1 MIQWKT
7 AGNTK
12 SEGTYLTLNFSVLSY
27 LPLLFSYTHISFLKR
42 HCPVLFCPFIV
53 GPWSTLSHLV
63 LVSSEYCQYTV
74 TSMWILLSYYFN
86 SEIHLFF
93 FQGEA
98 NVICPVVYCS
108 ATCFIDFSLAS
119 QRLIIYSSKFWLFGV
134 EWLFLVIWDEAI
146 WYENLK
152 HGLWTHLF
160 EFHLLHTYMTLGK
173 LFNLAKYHH
182 WSSRDDKSFNI
193 S

>member
-12 SEGTYLTLNFSVLSY
+12 SEGTYLTLNFSVLSC
-27 LPLLFSYTHISFLKR
+27 LPLLFPYTQISFLKR
-42 HCPVLFCPFIV
+42 YCPVLFYPFIV
-53 GPWSTLSHLV
+53 GLEVSTLSHLV
-63 LVSSEYCQYTV
+63 LVSSEYCQYRV

-108 ATCFIDFSLAS
+108 ARCFIDLSLAS
-119 QRLIIYSSKFWLFGV
+119 QRLIIFSSKFWLFGV
-134 EWLFLVIWDEAI
+134 EWLFLVILGEAI
-146 WYENLK
+146 WCKNLE

-160 EFHLLHTYMTLGK
+160 EFQPCFIPMWL
-173 LFNLAKYHH
+173 
-182 WSSRDDKSFNI
+182 
-193 S
+193 